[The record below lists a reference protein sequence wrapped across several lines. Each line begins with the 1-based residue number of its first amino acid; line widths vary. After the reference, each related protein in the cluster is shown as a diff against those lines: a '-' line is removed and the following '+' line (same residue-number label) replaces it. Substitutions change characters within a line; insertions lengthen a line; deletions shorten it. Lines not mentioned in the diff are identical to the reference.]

1 MSWRRVRALTLILL
15 GLLIASPLSSGDK
28 GLWLSLAPTPVQLLE
43 VATRSLPAEH
53 SILLPDGVSRP
64 GRTAAARPERTDEA
78 RSLGPAGTVWSLA
91 SHGRWTTVVSVPA
104 YPHGELFSSRPAPR
118 APPA

>member
-28 GLWLSLAPTPVQLLE
+28 GLWLSLAATPVQLLE

-53 SILLPDGVSRP
+53 SILLPDGASRT
-64 GRTAAARPERTDEA
+64 GRAGATRPERTDDV
-78 RSLGPAGTVWSLA
+78 RSLGPAGTVWSP
-91 SHGRWTTVVSVPA
+91 SSNERWTTVVSVPS
-104 YPHGELFSSRPAPR
+104 YPHGELFAARPAPR